1 MTESRVYSP
10 LSVIFYVYLG
20 VSPPLFEK
28 SCSPDHIIKCG
39 LKISFSLFTAAQN
52 LKSQT
57 SNRHGFFRGNV
68 VSALRR
74 LSSLEPFFLSRNFRI
89 LLFNHLGK
97 PFLAFFSCV
106 GVDIKLFAFAVWQFR
121 RITPF
126 PFLFADPKYAP
137 RSGTAY
143 LRLFRLKSRSY
154 GRFRCS
160 VVCPSPP
167 KVPSFLPKPRS
178 ILSAAE
184 RCILSVIWVY
194 IYNFSRCCHAQCPA
208 YIPLAIKLQFFAVL
222 LVPSP

>member
-194 IYNFSRCCHAQCPA
+194 I
-208 YIPLAIKLQFFAVL
+208 
-222 LVPSP
+222 